1 MPFTPEELEE
11 MEKADQEIEES
22 FVLTNEEIAMARE
35 YDKRAKYEA
44 MTGDKQKVAAYQKA
58 YREANREKV
67 AAYQKAWYEA
77 NREKVAAQRKAYRE
91 ANQKG
96 KEVKPMERETVRR
109 MEQAL
114 DGALSDIR
122 ETSNDDFR
130 RLKMGEYRGLKI
142 AAAVLGL
149 VIRETGGH
157 HTLMTGD
164 AGQEEA

>member
-1 MPFTPEELEE
+1 M
-11 MEKADQEIEES
+11 
-22 FVLTNEEIAMARE
+22 
-35 YDKRAKYEA
+35 DK
-44 MTGDKQKVAAYQKA
+44 
-58 YREANREKV
+58 
-67 AAYQKAWYEA
+67 
-77 NREKVAAQRKAYRE
+77 
-91 ANQKG
+91 
-96 KEVKPMERETVRR
+96 ETVRR

-149 VIRETGGH
+149 VIRETGGR

>member
-58 YREANREKV
+58 
-67 AAYQKAWYEA
+67 WY
-77 NREKVAAQRKAYRE
+77 E

-96 KEVKPMERETVRR
+96 KEVKPMDRETVRR

-142 AAAVLGL
+142 AAAVLWL
-149 VIRETGGH
+149 VIRETGGR
-157 HTLMTGD
+157 HTLMTGV

>member
-1 MPFTPEELEE
+1 M
-11 MEKADQEIEES
+11 D
-22 FVLTNEEIAMARE
+22 
-35 YDKRAKYEA
+35 
-44 MTGDKQKVAAYQKA
+44 
-58 YREANREKV
+58 
-67 AAYQKAWYEA
+67 
-77 NREKVAAQRKAYRE
+77 
-91 ANQKG
+91 
-96 KEVKPMERETVRR
+96 RETVRR

-122 ETSNDDFR
+122 ETTSDDCR

-149 VIRETGGH
+149 VIRETGGR